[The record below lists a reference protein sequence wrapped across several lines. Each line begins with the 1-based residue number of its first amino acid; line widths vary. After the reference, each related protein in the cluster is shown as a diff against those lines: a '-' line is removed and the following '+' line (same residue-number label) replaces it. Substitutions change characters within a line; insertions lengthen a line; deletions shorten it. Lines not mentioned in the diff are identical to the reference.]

1 MIRLALTIGGVRLTL
16 FELCTD
22 KDVLDDTGP
31 GASSDLTRAPGFVP
45 EVPWYDD
52 EPE

>member
-1 MIRLALTIGGVRLTL
+1 MILTL
-16 FELCTD
+16 RILGIAVVSLSTD
-22 KDVLDDTGP
+22 DDADAGP
-31 GASSDLTRAPGFVP
+31 GASADLGLAPGFVP

>member
-1 MIRLALTIGGVRLTL
+1 MIRLALTIGGVRITL
-16 FELCTD
+16 FEIVAD
-22 KDVLDDTGP
+22 DDADTGP
-31 GASSDLTRAPGFVP
+31 GASADVTLAPGFVP

>member
-1 MIRLALTIGGVRLTL
+1 MIRLALTIGGVRITL
-16 FELCTD
+16 FEIVAD
-22 KDVLDDTGP
+22 DDADTGP
-31 GASSDLTRAPGFVP
+31 GASSDLTLAPGFVP